1 MDHWDIERSRRQY
14 NIDHWGSGFFDINA
28 AGHICVKSTC
38 GGNNTR
44 VDLYE
49 VANAILQKDLSFPVL
64 LRVSNILQERVYQ
77 LAQAFQ
83 FAIKQKS
90 FLGDFT
96 AVYPIKVNQQRT
108 VIEHLLESDKKKN
121 GLAVGL
127 EAGSKPE
134 LMVVLAYA
142 PQNGIIVCN
151 GYKDREYIRLALI
164 GRQLGYQIYI
174 VVEKMSELAL
184 IIEASAD
191 LGIEPLL
198 GIRIRLYSI
207 GKGNWQNTGG
217 EKSKFGLSAT
227 DVLEVVSR
235 LERAELLHTLQ
246 LVHCHLGSQLA
257 NIRDIQKGLKEVA
270 RFYAELRHLS
280 ANITTVDV
288 GGGLGVDYEGT
299 RSRSYCSMNYSV
311 SEYANDVV
319 QALWEVCQEHE
330 LPHPNI
336 ITESGRALTAHHA
349 VLITNVVDSE
359 ELPGRNYVAEVS
371 TDDPLILQNLAD
383 TLGSLNSKSAVEA
396 YHDAVYWFIEA
407 YEAYMHGLL
416 NMQQRAHAEQLYY
429 AICRNIQALLHP
441 SVRAHR
447 EILDDLS
454 EKLADKYF
462 CNLSIFQS
470 LPDVWAIDQIFPIT
484 PLHRLDEKPEKR
496 VILQDITCDSDG
508 CITKYVNNESVEK
521 TMAAHHII
529 ADEPYLLGFFMV
541 GAYQEIL
548 GDMHNLFGDTH
559 SVNLQ
564 INADGSYQLS
574 EPEHG
579 DTVDEVL
586 RYVHFNT
593 ATLLAKYQQRLHQA
607 SLEQTLSA
615 HYLSELKAGLAGYT
629 YLED

>member
-1 MDHWDIERSRRQY
+1 MGHWNIAQSRRQY
-14 NIDHWGSGFFDINA
+14 NIDHWSSGYFDINE
-28 AGHICVKSTC
+28 AGRICVKTGSD
-38 GGNNTR
+38 GHNTSI
-44 VDLYE
+44 DLYD
-49 VANAILQKDLSFPVL
+49 VSQAIQEQGLHFPVL
-64 LRVSNILQERVYQ
+64 LRVTHILQERVNR
-77 LAQAFQ
+77 LSQAFEN
-83 FAIKQKS
+83 AIKQKS
-90 FLGDFT
+90 FKGGFT
-96 AVYPIKVNQQRT
+96 PVYPIKVNQQRT
-108 VIEHLLESDKKKN
+108 VVEHILKNDKHV
-121 GLAVGL
+121 VGL

-142 PQNGIIVCN
+142 PQNGIIICN

-164 GRQLGYQIYI
+164 GRELGYQIYI
-174 VVEKMSELAL
+174 VIEKLSELTL
-184 IIEASAD
+184 IIEESTK

-227 DVLEVVSR
+227 HVLEVVKR
-235 LERAELLHTLQ
+235 LAKTAMLPALQ
-246 LVHCHLGSQLA
+246 LIHCHLGSQLA
-257 NIRDIQKGLKEVA
+257 NIRDIQKGLIEVA
-270 RFYAELRHLS
+270 RFYAELHKLGVR
-280 ANITTVDV
+280 ITTVDV

-299 RSRSYCSMNYSV
+299 RSRSYCSMNYTI

-319 QALWEVCQEHE
+319 HALWEVCRAHD

-359 ELPGRNYVAEVS
+359 ELPGQNYIDEVVEG
-371 TDDPLILQNLAD
+371 DPAIIQNLTN
-383 TLGSLNSKSAVEA
+383 TLSSLNTKSAVEA
-396 YHDAVYWFIEA
+396 YHDAMHWFTEA
-407 YEAYMHGLL
+407 NGAYMHGLL

-429 AICRNIQALLHP
+429 AICRKTQTLLQ
-441 SVRAHR
+441 SSARSHR

-454 EKLADKYF
+454 NKLADKYF

-470 LPDVWAIDQIFPIT
+470 LPDVWAINQVFPII

-508 CITKYVNNESVEK
+508 SISCYVNNESVE
-521 TMAAHHII
+521 TTLAAHEIKPH
-529 ADEPYLLGFFMV
+529 EPYLLGFFMV

-559 SVNLQ
+559 SINLQ
-564 INADGSYQLS
+564 INKDGSYLLS

-579 DTVDEVL
+579 DAVEEVL
-586 RYVHFNT
+586 RYVHFDT
-593 ATLLAKYQQRLHQA
+593 DGLMDKYRKRLQERLSDHETCSRYLAE
-607 SLEQTLSA
+607 LE
-615 HYLSELKAGLAGYT
+615 AGLLGYT

>member
-1 MDHWDIERSRRQY
+1 
-14 NIDHWGSGFFDINA
+14 
-28 AGHICVKSTC
+28 
-38 GGNNTR
+38 
-44 VDLYE
+44 
-49 VANAILQKDLSFPVL
+49 
-64 LRVSNILQERVYQ
+64 
-77 LAQAFQ
+77 
-83 FAIKQKS
+83 
-90 FLGDFT
+90 
-96 AVYPIKVNQQRT
+96 
-108 VIEHLLESDKKKN
+108 
-121 GLAVGL
+121 
-127 EAGSKPE
+127 
-134 LMVVLAYA
+134 
-142 PQNGIIVCN
+142 
-151 GYKDREYIRLALI
+151 
-164 GRQLGYQIYI
+164 
-174 VVEKMSELAL
+174 
-184 IIEASAD
+184 
-191 LGIEPLL
+191 
-198 GIRIRLYSI
+198 
-207 GKGNWQNTGG
+207 
-217 EKSKFGLSAT
+217 
-227 DVLEVVSR
+227 
-235 LERAELLHTLQ
+235 
-246 LVHCHLGSQLA
+246 
-257 NIRDIQKGLKEVA
+257 
-270 RFYAELRHLS
+270 
-280 ANITTVDV
+280 
-288 GGGLGVDYEGT
+288 
-299 RSRSYCSMNYSV
+299 MNYSV

-319 QALWEVCQEHE
+319 QALWEVCQEHA

-359 ELPGRNYVAEVS
+359 ELPGRNYVDEVS
-371 TDDPLILQNLAD
+371 ADDPLIIQNLAD

-396 YHDAVYWFIEA
+396 YHDAVHWFIEA

-429 AICRNIQALLHP
+429 AICRNIQALLQP
-441 SVRAHR
+441 SVRSHR

-508 CITKYVNNESVEK
+508 CIAKYVNNESIET
-521 TMAAHHII
+521 TMAAHEIK

-564 INADGSYQLS
+564 INDDGSYQLS

-593 ATLLAKYQQRLHQA
+593 ANLLAKYQQRLRQA
-607 SLEQTLSA
+607 SLDQTLSA
-615 HYLSELKAGLAGYT
+615 HYLSELEAGLAGYT

>member
-1 MDHWDIERSRRQY
+1 MTHWDIEQSRKQY
-14 NIDHWGSGFFDINA
+14 NIEHWGGGFFDINA
-28 AGHICVKSTC
+28 SGSICVKSE
-38 GGNNTR
+38 NSENQDSS

-49 VANAILQKDLSFPVL
+49 VSQAILEKDLTFPVL
-64 LRVSNILQERVYQ
+64 LRVTNVLQERVNR
-77 LAQAFQ
+77 LALAFEH
-83 FAIKQKS
+83 AITEKS
-90 FLGDFT
+90 FEGGFT

-108 VIEHLLESDKKKN
+108 VVEHLLENDKNK
-121 GLAVGL
+121 VGL

-134 LMVVLAYA
+134 LMAVLAYA
-142 PQNGIIVCN
+142 PQNGVIVCN

-164 GRQLGYQIYI
+164 GRALGFEIYI
-174 VVEKMSELAL
+174 VVEKLSELTL
-184 IIEASAD
+184 IIEESTK

-207 GKGNWQNTGG
+207 GNGNWQNTGG

-227 DVLEVVSR
+227 QVLEVVSR
-235 LERAELLHTLQ
+235 LEGANLLHTLQ

-270 RFYAELRHLS
+270 RFYVELRHLG
-280 ANITTVDV
+280 ANISTVDV

-299 RSRSYCSMNYSV
+299 RSRSYCSMNYTIN
-311 SEYANDVV
+311 EYANDVV
-319 QALWEVCQEHE
+319 HALWEVCKEHD

-349 VLITNVVDSE
+349 VLISNVVDSE
-359 ELPGRNYVAEVS
+359 ELPGRDYVDKVTEN
-371 TDDPLILQNLAD
+371 DPLIIQNLSN
-383 TLGSLNSKSAVEA
+383 TLSGLNSKSVVEA
-396 YHDAVYWFIEA
+396 YHDAVHWFTEA
-407 YEAYMHGLL
+407 CDAYMHGLL
-416 NMQQRAHAEQLYY
+416 DMQQRALAEQLYY
-429 AICRNIQALLHP
+429 SICRNIQPLLQ
-441 SVRAHR
+441 STVRSHR
-447 EILDDLS
+447 EILDELA

-470 LPDVWAIDQIFPIT
+470 LPDVWAIDQIFPVT

-508 CITKYVNNESVEK
+508 SIARYVNNEGIE
-521 TMAAHHII
+521 TTLAAHEINSG
-529 ADEPYLLGFFMV
+529 EPYLLGFFMV

-559 SVNLQ
+559 SVNLE
-564 INADGSYQLS
+564 INKDGSYFLS

-579 DTVDEVL
+579 DTVEEVL
-586 RYVHFNT
+586 RYVHFDS
-593 ATLLAKYQQRLHQA
+593 A
-607 SLEQTLSA
+607 SLMGKYRERLSQSVTDKKICSS
-615 HYLSELKAGLAGYT
+615 YLAELEAGLVGYT